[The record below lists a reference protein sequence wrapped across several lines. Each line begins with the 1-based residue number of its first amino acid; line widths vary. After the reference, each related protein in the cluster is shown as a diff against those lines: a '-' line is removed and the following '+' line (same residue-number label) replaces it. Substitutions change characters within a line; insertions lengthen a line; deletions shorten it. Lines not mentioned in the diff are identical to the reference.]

1 MSKKYKLVIS
11 GGDSF
16 TFGAELHNK
25 NENPKIPHYSSW
37 ANVVASKIGTK
48 HLNLARSGRSNAYIV
63 RHILDTLVNT
73 DVESQDIF
81 VQVMWTFTDR
91 YEYALDKPTN
101 EYDSPWYPFSVH
113 SADNEAE
120 SSWFSALP
128 KSTENWKFTR
138 DSLLTKWN
146 RSLNLGVVDF
156 AKQYNRV
163 VHMNPLNNSYIN
175 IKDILLLQNYLKLH
189 NIDYMFTYVNHYVT
203 DSLKK
208 IAVNNPGSQYLN
220 SIRTL
225 IDWEKWFE
233 FPGNI
238 NYSGFGFDDWAR
250 LNNYSYATSHPLELA
265 HRDCAD
271 LIVNQIY

>member
-16 TFGAELHNK
+16 TFGAELHNE

-37 ANVVASKIGTK
+37 ANLVASKISMR
-48 HLNLARSGRSNAYIV
+48 HLNLARSGRSNAYTV
-63 RHILDTLVNT
+63 RHVLDALANT
-73 DVESQDIF
+73 EVESQDIF

-91 YEYALDKPTN
+91 YEYALMQPTG

-113 SADNEAE
+113 SADNEIE
-120 SSWFSALP
+120 SSWFRALP
-128 KSTENWKFTR
+128 ESTPNWKFTR
-138 DSLLTKWN
+138 DDLVTKYH
-146 RSLNLGVVDF
+146 RSMNLGVIDF
-156 AKQYNRV
+156 AKQYNRIV
-163 VHMNPLNNSYIN
+163 QTNPLNTSYSN

-189 NIDYMFTYVNHYVT
+189 KIDYMFTYVNHYVT
-203 DSLKK
+203 DALKK
-208 IAVNNPGSQYLN
+208 TAVKTPGSQYLN

-233 FPGNI
+233 FPGNT
-238 NYSGFGFDDWAR
+238 NYTGFGFDDWAK
-250 LNNYSYATSHPLELA
+250 LNNYSYATSHPLKTA
-265 HRDCAD
+265 HKDCAD